1 MVDKFVLVW
10 YFKEC
15 KDLNYSLAGSD
26 RLLSSRGAA
35 DCFTLTEI
43 QCEQPACILWPG
55 DQAHC
60 SR

>member
-10 YFKEC
+10 YFKEPE
-15 KDLNYSLAGSD
+15 DLKCSVAWSN
-26 RLLSSRGAA
+26 RLLSSLGAA

-55 DQAHC
+55 D
-60 SR
+60 